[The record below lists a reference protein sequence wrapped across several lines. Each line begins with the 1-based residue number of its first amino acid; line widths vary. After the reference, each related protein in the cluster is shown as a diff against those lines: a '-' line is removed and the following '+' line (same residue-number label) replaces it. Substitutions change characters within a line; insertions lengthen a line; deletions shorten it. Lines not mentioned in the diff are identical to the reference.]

1 METPKR
7 LQPLA
12 ETLRPLYSL
21 SGNQCAFPGCN
32 HPMFNNDGNF
42 VGQICHIEAA
52 LPGGERF
59 NPNMTNESR
68 RSFENLMLMC
78 YDHHIE
84 TDKVHMYPVWKMQ
97 EIKRQHEEIY
107 SNIERFIHQMQS
119 SLTDV
124 TSSISVPTIQSLTNL
139 YIELYDVDDREPEH
153 IEEDVNAFNL
163 AISKLSAFSPDAK
176 QLFALSLSRAQYEQ
190 GTYGPN
196 TENIFVDPYEIERIT
211 QANRNHL
218 FQVFQEIERA
228 GFLSLDQ
235 EYNGQSVFWICLQ
248 GTEANLWEM
257 IRQFCNKRS
266 LDIKSMVANLNFAAI
281 D

>member
-7 LQPLA
+7 LQPLT
-12 ETLRPLYSL
+12 ETLRRLYSL
-21 SGNQCAFPGCN
+21 SGNQCAFPGCCQ
-32 HPMFNNDGNF
+32 PMFNNEGNF
-42 VGQICHIEAA
+42 VGQICHIESA
-52 LPGGERF
+52 LPEGERF

-68 RSFENLMLMC
+68 RAYENLMLMC
-78 YDHHIE
+78 YPHHIE
-84 TDKVHMYPVWKMQ
+84 TDKVEKYPVWKMQ

-107 SNIERFIHQMQS
+107 SNIDRFVHQMQS

-124 TSSISVPTIQSLTNL
+124 TSSITASKIHSLSNL
-139 YIELYDVDDREPEH
+139 YIELYGVDNREPEH

-163 AISKLSAFSPDAK
+163 AVSRLSALSPDAK
-176 QLFALSLSRAQYEQ
+176 KLFALSLSRAQYEQ

-196 TENIFVDPYEIERIT
+196 TENIFVDPYEMERVT
-211 QANRNHL
+211 QADRNYL
-218 FQVFQEIERA
+218 YQVFQEIERA

-235 EYNGQSVFWICLQ
+235 EYNEQSVFWFYLE

-257 IRQFCNKRS
+257 IRQFCKKRS
-266 LDIKSMVANLNFAAI
+266 LDIVTMVSNLNFAAI

>member
-12 ETLRPLYSL
+12 ETLRRLYSL
-21 SGNQCAFPGCN
+21 SGNQCAFPGCCQ
-32 HPMFNNDGNF
+32 PMFNNEGNF

-52 LPGGERF
+52 LPEGQRF

-68 RSFENLMLMC
+68 RAYENLMLMC
-78 YDHHIE
+78 YPHHIE
-84 TDKVHMYPVWKMQ
+84 TNKVEKYSVLKMQ
-97 EIKRQHEEIY
+97 NIKRQHEEIY
-107 SNIERFIHQMQS
+107 SNIDRFIHQMQS

-124 TSSISVPTIQSLTNL
+124 TSSISVSKIQSLSSL
-139 YIELYDVDDREPEH
+139 YIELYGVDDREPEH

-163 AISKLSAFSPDAK
+163 AVAKLKALSPDAK

-190 GTYGPN
+190 GIYGSN
-196 TENIFVDPYEIERIT
+196 TQNIFVDPHEMERVT
-211 QANRNHL
+211 QADRNYL
-218 FQVFQEIERA
+218 YQVFQEIERA
-228 GFLSLDQ
+228 GFLYLDQ
-235 EYNGQSVFWICLQ
+235 LCNGLSVFWFYLE

-257 IRQFCNKRS
+257 IKQFCEKRS
-266 LDIKSMVANLNFAAI
+266 LNIETMVSRLNFAAI

>member
-32 HPMFNNDGNF
+32 HPMFNNDGSF

-68 RSFENLMLMC
+68 RSFANLMLMC

-84 TDKVHMYPVWKMQ
+84 TDKVHMYPVLKMQ

-107 SNIERFIHQMQS
+107 SNIDRFIHQMQS

-124 TSSISVPTIQSLTNL
+124 TSSI
-139 YIELYDVDDREPEH
+139 
-153 IEEDVNAFNL
+153 
-163 AISKLSAFSPDAK
+163 
-176 QLFALSLSRAQYEQ
+176 
-190 GTYGPN
+190 
-196 TENIFVDPYEIERIT
+196 
-211 QANRNHL
+211 L
-218 FQVFQEIERA
+218 FQRF
-228 GFLSLDQ
+228 SL
-235 EYNGQSVFWICLQ
+235 
-248 GTEANLWEM
+248 
-257 IRQFCNKRS
+257 
-266 LDIKSMVANLNFAAI
+266 
-281 D
+281 

>member
-1 METPKR
+1 LETPKR
-7 LQPLA
+7 LQPLG
-12 ETLRPLYSL
+12 ETLRRLYSL
-21 SGNQCAFPGCN
+21 SGNQCAFPGCC
-32 HPMFNNDGNF
+32 HPMFNNEGNF

-68 RSFENLMLMC
+68 RAYENLMLMC

-84 TDKVHMYPVWKMQ
+84 TDKVQIYPVWRMQ

-124 TSSISVPTIQSLTNL
+124 TSLVSATTVKSLASL
-139 YIELYDVDDREPEH
+139 YIELYGKDDREPER

-163 AISKLSAFSPDAK
+163 AISKLSALSPDAK
-176 QLFALSLSRAQYEQ
+176 QLFALSLARAQYEQ
-190 GTYGPN
+190 NSFGGY
-196 TENIFVDPYEIERIT
+196 TENIFVDPYEIERVT
-211 QANRNHL
+211 QADKTHL
-218 FQVFQEIERA
+218 RQVFQEIERA
-228 GFLSLDQ
+228 GFLSLEHQD
-235 EYNGQSVFWICLQ
+235 NGQAVFWVCLQ
-248 GTEANLWEM
+248 GTEANIWKM
-257 IRQFCNKRS
+257 IKQFCHKKS
-266 LDIKSMVANLNFAAI
+266 LDITIMVSNLNFAAI